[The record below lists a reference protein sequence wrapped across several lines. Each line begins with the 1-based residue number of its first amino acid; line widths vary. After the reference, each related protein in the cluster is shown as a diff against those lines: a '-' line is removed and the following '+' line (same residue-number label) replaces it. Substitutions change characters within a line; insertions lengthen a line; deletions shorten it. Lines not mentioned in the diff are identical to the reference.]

1 LYLHH
6 HRFVKFG
13 LTILVCAEYINI
25 DDEVYIFASE
35 NYILCNS
42 ILPFHIHFIIFYH
55 GVIMK
60 KKVGIYARTSTVAS
74 STDRQIEELKI
85 IASNHNYEVVEIY
98 NDEGV
103 SGAKRSRPEL
113 DRMMS
118 DIFKRKFDTLMTLE
132 LSRLGR
138 SVKNMCEILDKCNDS
153 NVNLYVVNQQINTE
167 NPMGVFFFNL
177 MNSVYQMERELIT
190 ERIRSG
196 IANARRK
203 GIKLGRK
210 STLNYEKEL
219 QIIKLKKQGV
229 GIGVIKKKVG
239 VGQKTVYAVLKN
251 HSEYK

>member
-1 LYLHH
+1 MTHH
-6 HRFVKFG
+6 LFVNFG

-35 NYILCNS
+35 NYILCNF
-42 ILPFHIHFIIFYH
+42 ILPFHFHFIIFYH
-55 GVIMK
+55 EVIMK
-60 KKVGIYARTSTVAS
+60 KKVGLYARTSTDNS

-103 SGAKRSRPEL
+103 SGTKRNRPEL

-138 SVKNMCEILDKCNDS
+138 SVKNMCEILDKCNDAK
-153 NVNLYVVNQQINTE
+153 VNLYIVNQSIQTDSA
-167 NPMGVFFFNL
+167 MGVFFFNM
-177 MNSVYQMERELIT
+177 MNAVYQMERELIT

-196 IANARRK
+196 IAHAKRK
-203 GIKLGRK
+203 GVKLGRQ
-210 STLNYEKEL
+210 SNLNYEKEL
-219 QIIKLKKQGV
+219 QIIKLKKQKV
-229 GIGVIKKKVG
+229 GIGKITKIVG
-239 VGQKTVYAVLKN
+239 VGQKTVYAVLRN
-251 HSEYK
+251 HAKIS